1 MVTRILVSVLW
12 MLPGLVLAGVNGMEA
27 IEDDDLSG
35 IVAQGLIV
43 TDKIGGNELVGA
55 NMYSTPFNFYRMG
68 IDGVLG
74 LNMNISKLQLGCGGI
89 NDQLTGYV
97 GCDVD
102 IDYATLMGR
111 NGTQLGDPKSLFNL
125 TRPYIEV
132 AVKNDG
138 TATQREIAGI
148 KIGAQSADGALS
160 IGRVYDSNGINQ
172 ENMLQ
177 NNCNAADSTGD
188 GVVGCHSG
196 INSVSGFL
204 GAEMSLTMG
213 VNGRI
218 CTATVRNGN
227 CVIGIW
233 PYLPALSIALNAMG
247 CVGRTEVN
255 TDDCGTSRSDAFFTE
270 LAGTRMQSLGLRSA
284 QLKLSTSDS
293 SGVFDSLLTTLVNN
307 AYASLNANL
316 RLVHRLSFEDTGD
329 FFLSFQRE
337 PIAYPRFA
345 KVTPIAEMTDNNTIN
360 TAFDGCAVTAY
371 QTPRCNSAYAVP
383 ANTGWWMNL
392 PSVKLLDVNN
402 PGANIGMLTLGDAI
416 SLLAAPGYLIEHAE
430 FKLEPGQNCYGS
442 TMFC

>member
-1 MVTRILVSVLW
+1 MATRIYLFTIFIISFF
-12 MLPGLVLAGVNGMEA
+12 PHASAFGMQA
-27 IEDDDLSG
+27 IGDDDLSS

-43 TDKIGGNELVGA
+43 TDKVGGNELAGA
-55 NMYSTPFNFYRMG
+55 NGYSTPFNFYRMG
-68 IDGVLG
+68 IDGIVG
-74 LNMNISKLQLGCGGI
+74 MNMNISKLQLVCGGI

-102 IDYATLMGR
+102 IDYATLIGR

-148 KIGAQSADGALS
+148 KIGAESADGALS
-160 IGRVYDSNGINQ
+160 IGRVYNSNGLNQ

-177 NNCNAADSTGD
+177 NNCNTSASTGD

-204 GAEMSLTMG
+204 GAEMSLAMRVQARVCALG
-213 VNGRI
+213 IVFGA
-218 CTATVRNGN
+218 CLGA
-227 CVIGIW
+227 IG
-233 PYLPALSIALNAMG
+233 LDAVG
-247 CVGRTEVN
+247 CVGRTN
-255 TDDCGTSRSDAFFTE
+255 YTGDNCSTSRADAFFTE
-270 LAGTRMQSLGLRSA
+270 LGGTRMQSLGLRSA
-284 QLKLSTSDS
+284 ELNLT
-293 SGVFDSLLTTLVNN
+293 GGGAVALLEALGLNN
-307 AYASLNANL
+307 VYAQLNASL

-337 PIAYPRFA
+337 PIAYPRYA
-345 KVTPIAEMTDNNTIN
+345 KVTPIAEMTTNGTLN
-360 TAFDGCAVTAY
+360 TAFDACAIAAY

-402 PGANIGMLTLGDAI
+402 LSGNNLGDLTVGDALG
-416 SLLAAPGYLIEHAE
+416 LLGAPGYGISHAE
-430 FKLEPGQNCYGS
+430 FALAPARNCYGS

>member
-1 MVTRILVSVLW
+1 MVTRFYWLYLYLLSAVAVAS
-12 MLPGLVLAGVNGMEA
+12 ATGMEPIA
-27 IEDDDLSG
+27 DNDLSG

-43 TDKIGGNELVGA
+43 TDMVGGGELAGA
-55 NMYSTPFNFYRMG
+55 NGYSTPFNFYRMG

-132 AVKNDG
+132 AIRNDG
-138 TATQREIAGI
+138 TATQREVAGI

-160 IGRVYDSNGINQ
+160 IGRVYNANGTNQ

-177 NNCNAADSTGD
+177 NNCNTAVGTGD

-204 GAEMSLTMG
+204 GAEMSLAMRVQARVCALG
-213 VNGRI
+213 IVFGA
-218 CTATVRNGN
+218 CLGA
-227 CVIGIW
+227 IG
-233 PYLPALSIALNAMG
+233 LDAVG
-247 CVGRTEVN
+247 CVGRTN
-255 TDDCGTSRSDAFFTE
+255 YTGDNCGTSRSDTFFTE
-270 LAGTRMQSLGLRSA
+270 LGGTRMQSLGLRSA
-284 QLKLSTSDS
+284 ELNLT
-293 SGVFDSLLTTLVNN
+293 GGGAVALLEALGLNN
-307 AYASLNANL
+307 VYAQLNASL

-337 PIAYPRFA
+337 PIAYPRYA
-345 KVTPIAEMTDNNTIN
+345 KVSPIAEMTANGTMS
-360 TAFDGCAVTAY
+360 TAFDACAISSY

-402 PGANIGMLTLGDAI
+402 LSGNNLGDLTVGDALG
-416 SLLAAPGYLIEHAE
+416 LLGAPGYPISHAE
-430 FKLEPGQNCYGS
+430 FALAPGKNCYGS

>member
-1 MVTRILVSVLW
+1 MAIRILILLLV
-12 MLPGLVLAGVNGMEA
+12 LPGILWANVAGMEA
-27 IEDDDLSG
+27 IDDSGLSD

-43 TDKIGGNELVGA
+43 TDKIGGNDLPGA
-55 NMYSTPFNFYRMG
+55 NGYSTPFNFYRMG

-97 GCDVD
+97 GCDID
-102 IDYATLMGR
+102 IDYAALMGR

-138 TATQREIAGI
+138 TATQREIVGI
-148 KIGAQSADGALS
+148 KIGAQSADGGMS
-160 IGRVYDSNGINQ
+160 IGRVYSSNGTNQ

-177 NNCNAADSTGD
+177 NSCNTSASTGD

-204 GAEMSLTMG
+204 GAEMSLAMRVQARVCSLG
-213 VNGRI
+213 IVFGA
-218 CTATVRNGN
+218 CLGA
-227 CVIGIW
+227 IG
-233 PYLPALSIALNAMG
+233 LDAVG
-247 CVGRTEVN
+247 CVGRTN
-255 TDDCGTSRSDAFFTE
+255 YSGDNCGTSRGDAFFTE
-270 LAGTRMQSLGLRSA
+270 LGGTRMQGLGLRAAELNLTGGGAVALLEALGLNNVYA
-284 QLKLSTSDS
+284 QL
-293 SGVFDSLLTTLVNN
+293 N
-307 AYASLNANL
+307 ASL
-316 RLVHRLSFEDTGD
+316 RLVHRLTFEDTGD

-337 PIAYPRFA
+337 PIAYPRYV
-345 KVTPIAEMTDNNTIN
+345 KMTPIAEMTANGTIS
-360 TAFDGCAVTAY
+360 TAY
-371 QTPRCNSAYAVP
+371 DACAISSYATPRCNSAYAVP

-402 PGANIGMLTLGDAI
+402 LSGNNLGDLTLGNAL
-416 SLLAAPGYLIEHAE
+416 SLLGAPGYLIEHAE
-430 FKLEPGQNCYGS
+430 FALAPGKNCYVS